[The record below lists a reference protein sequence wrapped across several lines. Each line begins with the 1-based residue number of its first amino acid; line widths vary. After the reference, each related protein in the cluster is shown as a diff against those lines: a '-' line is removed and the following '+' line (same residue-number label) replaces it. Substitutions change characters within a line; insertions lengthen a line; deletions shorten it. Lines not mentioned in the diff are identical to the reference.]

1 MIGCKRAKGNDMSGL
16 ELPTVTATGVA
27 WFTWE
32 PITPGACMTLAA
44 LALAAWGL
52 WQMCTASTTRNK
64 QLDAQEKAA
73 ADRHRESMRALEVL
87 IERTA
92 RRETA

>member
-1 MIGCKRAKGNDMSGL
+1 MSSL
-16 ELPTVTATGVA
+16 ELPTVSTASAA

-32 PITPGACMTLAA
+32 PLTPGACMTLAA
-44 LALAAWGL
+44 LVLAAWGL
-52 WQMCTASTTRNK
+52 WQMRTASTTCNK

-92 RRETA
+92 PGAGREPA